1 MGRNLPKKQG
11 YKRNST
17 NRDKNLKFPAC
28 CEIYEEC
35 KGRTEPC
42 ESCPFK

>member
-1 MGRNLPKKQG
+1 MGRKLPKKTG
-11 YKRNST
+11 YKKNDST
-17 NRDKNLKFPAC
+17 NKIEIKFPAC

-42 ESCPFK
+42 HSCPFK